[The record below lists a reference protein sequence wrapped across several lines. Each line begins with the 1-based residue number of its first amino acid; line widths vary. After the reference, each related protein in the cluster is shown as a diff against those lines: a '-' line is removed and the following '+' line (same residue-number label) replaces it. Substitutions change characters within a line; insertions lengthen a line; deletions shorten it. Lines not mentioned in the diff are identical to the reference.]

1 MARRCHWSERRV
13 FETCE
18 RYEIAILDQ
27 TRSEMNSHNR
37 EMPAERNEN
46 WIEDG
51 IELLSG
57 SRGVIRPIKGLIT
70 HVTELIYTHSFIE
83 LSLAHC
89 ASYKEA
95 TIPAVSTYGAGLA
108 VLASRLT
115 SLSNRKLAR

>member
-1 MARRCHWSERRV
+1 
-13 FETCE
+13 
-18 RYEIAILDQ
+18 
-27 TRSEMNSHNR
+27 
-37 EMPAERNEN
+37 MPAEHNEN
-46 WIEDG
+46 WVEMG
-51 IELLSG
+51 SQLLSG

-70 HVTELIYTHSFIE
+70 HVTEFIE

-95 TIPAVSTYGAGLA
+95 TIPAVSTYGAGSA